1 MKRAHGYLSLGYST
15 SIDLPASIA
24 IPDDAPMPH
33 ACSGS
38 LRRGLF
44 PLPRFSATVRGT
56 VDALIRRGIPAKA
69 AATPCL
75 GHVRAWLIC
84 LLVISLAACAPQ
96 LRQPAV
102 HRPPTAPLDQ
112 PVGIS
117 SPIAAAYLAMLLE
130 LPTAQAR
137 ATYPDARRRFLAGLP
152 QGHRLLV
159 TTSLREAA
167 GEEERVFVAVDRIE
181 GGRITGRL
189 ANEILLLRSFHRGQT
204 YTFPEDALVDWTIVR
219 PDGTEEGNFVGKFL
233 DAYQQRVAS
242 PAEDP
247 EGGIPQDLREAVLR
261 AETLGR
267 AIFEVLTVTAR
278 ATAALLAAGV
288 APGDPRIKAA
298 VAMPARPGWVV
309 YFVGEQGAEFVA
321 LYEVTFARDSAS
333 QPEVKSWEPPKSLG
347 PEATV
352 RVRARQTAILK
363 PLPMCASQYSAVV
376 LPGALVGEPGWL
388 VYLMAGPSHPGEI
401 VVGGHY
407 RIDVT
412 ADGAQ
417 VHQMTPLWRECLTLA
432 LPPEIK
438 SGSYRPF
445 RFVASHVV
453 TAWPMETH
461 VFLNLLHG
469 VPMIVTTSRGE
480 WRVDRGRVHFLRAR
494 EPSPGERGEL
504 RTADYREQGLSY
516 VRQGQDDAAIE
527 AFKKAVQVN
536 PNDYVAYKHLGE
548 RYGEKGLVDEA
559 MVAFQRALAINPND
573 GHVYA
578 NLGRLYDSR
587 GQLAEALSQF
597 DHALQLDPGSAYT
610 HNLRCLTLRKMG
622 KVPEA
627 VEACN
632 NAIAA
637 EPGYKYL
644 GLLYSQ
650 LGKPEVAILAFKK
663 VLEIDPKF
671 VAAHEQLADLY
682 QRQGNTAEAK
692 KHFNILEG
700 LRKR

>member
-1 MKRAHGYLSLGYST
+1 MPS
-15 SIDLPASIA
+15 
-24 IPDDAPMPH
+24 DAPLPH
-33 ACSGS
+33 AWSGS
-38 LRRGLF
+38 LRRAF
-44 PLPRFSATVRGT
+44 CSLPHCSATVRGT
-56 VDALIRRGIPAKA
+56 VDALIRRCIPAKA

-75 GHVRAWLIC
+75 GDVRAWLIC
-84 LLVISLAACAPQ
+84 LFVASLAACAPQ
-96 LRQPAV
+96 LQQPAV

-117 SPIAAAYLAMLLE
+117 SPIAAAYQAMLLE
-130 LPTAQAR
+130 FPSAQAR

-152 QGHRLLV
+152 EGHRLLV

-181 GGRITGRL
+181 GGRITGRI
-189 ANEILLLRSFHRGQT
+189 ANELLLLRGFHRGQM

-219 PDGTEEGNFVGKFL
+219 PNGTEEGNFVGKFL

-242 PAEDP
+242 PAEHHD
-247 EGGIPQDLREAVLR
+247 GGIPQDLREAVLR

-267 AIFEVLTVTAR
+267 AIFEVITVTAR

-309 YFVGEQGAEFVA
+309 YFVGEQDAEFVA

-333 QPEVKSWEPPKSLG
+333 KPEIKRWEPPKSLG
-347 PEATV
+347 PEASA
-352 RVRARQTAILK
+352 RVWARHTAILK
-363 PLPMCASQYSAVV
+363 PLPMCASHYSAVV
-376 LPGALVGEPGWL
+376 LPGDLAGEPGWL
-388 VYLMAGPSHPGEI
+388 VYLVAGPSQPGEI

-407 RIDVT
+407 RIGVSG
-412 ADGAQ
+412 DGSQ
-417 VHQMTPLWRECLTLA
+417 VRQTTPLWRACLTI
-432 LPPEIK
+432 PPPSDIK
-438 SGSYRPF
+438 
-445 RFVASHVV
+445 VLQIVV
-453 TAWPMETH
+453 THLVTDWPMETH
-461 VFLNLLHG
+461 VFLNLVHG
-469 VPMIVTTSRGE
+469 VPMVVATSRGE
-480 WRVDRGRVHFLRAR
+480 WMVDRGRVHFLRAR
-494 EPSPGERGEL
+494 GPSTGERGEL
-504 RTADYREQGLSY
+504 RAADYREQGLAY
-516 VRQGQDDAAIE
+516 ARQGQDDAAIE

-536 PNDYVAYKHLGE
+536 PNDSVAYKHLGE
-548 RYGEKGLVDEA
+548 RYGEKGMFDEA

-587 GQLAEALSQF
+587 GKLAEALAQF
-597 DHALQLDPGSAYT
+597 DTALQLDPGRAYT

-622 KVPEA
+622 KLPEA

-637 EPGYKYL
+637 EPRYKWAYGNL

-650 LGKPEVAILAFKK
+650 LGKPEIAILAFKK

-671 VAAHEQLADLY
+671 VGAHEQLAELY
-682 QRQGNTAEAK
+682 RRQGRAGEAK
-692 KHFNILEG
+692 EHLNILEG
-700 LRKR
+700 LGKR